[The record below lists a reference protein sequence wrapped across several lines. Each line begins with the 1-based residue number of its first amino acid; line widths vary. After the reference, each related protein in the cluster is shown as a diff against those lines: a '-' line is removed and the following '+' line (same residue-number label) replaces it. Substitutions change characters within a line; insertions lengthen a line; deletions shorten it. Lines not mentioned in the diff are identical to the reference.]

1 MEHKHLYLESCQN
14 PTLLNA
20 TTLDEDSDYAF
31 PGSERLDNSDI
42 PTQTIDGAVSGQVI
56 PKTSTPA
63 KKSAAGTDS
72 PRKQGIPDPEER
84 AEESESATRGAGGG
98 AMGGVK
104 DGAAAPVSPTP
115 NASSPQQNMPTV
127 PEPIAEITTS
137 NYVETSPTGYL
148 CNPDIGRRSETGAE
162 LQSEFSFSVDPTTMS
177 SLLESAEEYHKL
189 KKGYMRQC
197 SRANL
202 RHSQSLTDIA
212 SLTNSV
218 SSQHDQI
225 ESNERMIGFIRD
237 DVKDSKARLEAL
249 EKGQIAGSRH
259 HRRQTTTTH
268 FIPYDSEKKQ
278 GLSFF
283 LPQTTDLKLRAELFL
298 VGFGSGSGTHLSLK
312 VTADTGSPNKT
323 DHLPSQC
330 RFEILIHNFDDEEE
344 TRKKSK
350 NSEENGGSHIVEF
363 PKVIEKDV
371 VENEALGFKRN
382 GTLKITL
389 IVSWDEVINQ

>member
-1 MEHKHLYLESCQN
+1 MDHKHLYLESCQK
-14 PTLLNA
+14 PTSLNV
-20 TTLDEDSDYAF
+20 TTLDEDLNYAF

-42 PTQTIDGAVSGQVI
+42 PTQMINGAVSGQVI

-72 PRKQGIPDPEER
+72 PRKQEIPDQEGR
-84 AEESESATRGAGGG
+84 AEETESATRGAGGE
-98 AMGGVK
+98 AMGGAK
-104 DGAAAPVSPTP
+104 DGAAATVSPSP
-115 NASSPQQNMPTV
+115 NASSPQQNMSTV

-162 LQSEFSFSVDPTTMS
+162 LQSEFSFTVGPTTMS
-177 SLLESAEEYHKL
+177 SLMESAEDCQKL
-189 KKGYMRQC
+189 KQGYIRQC

-225 ESNERMIGFIRD
+225 ESNGRMIGFIMD
-237 DVKDSKARLEAL
+237 DVKNSKARLEAL

-259 HRRQTTTTH
+259 RQHTTTTH

-278 GLSFF
+278 GLSFV
-283 LPQTTDLKLRAELFL
+283 LPPTTDLKLRAELFL

-382 GTLKITL
+382 GRLKITL